1 MEKAN
6 RNTPK
11 KMLKKILSDNSLF
24 TDIYDETGAV
34 PDGIFKYYLLMGDC
48 LYYTE
53 NHMINNSPNEYK
65 EVTRVF
71 HITSLKEINLLD
83 DCLWKFITVFAVA
96 FTIMAVVIT
105 VVNFLVERF

>member
-1 MEKAN
+1 
-6 RNTPK
+6 
-11 KMLKKILSDNSLF
+11 
-24 TDIYDETGAV
+24 
-34 PDGIFKYYLLMGDC
+34 
-48 LYYTE
+48 
-53 NHMINNSPNEYK
+53 MINNSPNEYK

-105 VVNFLVERF
+105 VEIFSWKDFKRRTAQEETRLEMTNAIAHNLKTPLFVIGGFAENLKNEEDTEKKTS